1 MATNEFTQN
10 ISPKPEMYPGFFSN
24 PKAQRFVQ
32 ENVTKEEQEVYIP
45 TMKDILSGTVTS
57 IGDEPISP
65 LLVEGLKKGNAE
77 SELEI
82 NRLLD
87 KVESQKL
94 RTESG
99 PAIAGTSRTATG
111 GLQAIPEQDLIE
123 QYKLDPASA
132 GQVFKYAETAI
143 SLDEVATKHSL
154 DPILRQALADV
165 FDRSTTK
172 TKLYRENITDFYKR
186 FFANGEKIARR
197 AEFSARALGS
207 AVRDEF
213 DRIVDINEDV
223 DIFGR
228 GGLWNQ
234 KWEEIYRPAMLDELS
249 RNRLFDPRSTEAR
262 QEIEEIL
269 KNHIVSN
276 YDDGEKIWN
285 ELSTVTFPDGRR
297 VPVDVLSVSAGR
309 DIYKW
314 TEDSLTAG
322 ELVMDIASD
331 TVPMTVGIEGAG
343 RAMSALKMRK
353 IKKFIEDNP
362 GSKYDWARGTN
373 YPQIYRQIQDD
384 TKVNIA
390 QRAFRKT
397 GRLIVDGFGF
407 KPFLFTG
414 DLGRR
419 QSKADFAKS
428 LELSN
433 QAVKDASANLSAA
446 LNGTD
451 AQKIKDAKAALAAVT
466 RRNSQLSFVDKLG
479 GDPYYLSLAKDES
492 IMVLSQAG
500 FESYFDSELGGAVG
514 GILGLIGGNFAGKK
528 ITNVLSGETSA
539 GLDRT
544 RPSNQLRRLVRAA
557 ESVGEKFFNL
567 DEGRLGLLTGG
578 RYDELAAVMGKDLS
592 ASEIQGF
599 QVLASMFRGIPEK
612 DRPANF
618 RNLKQAYRAR
628 ENLIEGIEDP
638 ELRTNVGKDLTI
650 LAGEAANVNFIRAFQ
665 LENAPKITDVSS
677 LGEAFVIQ
685 QQLERETIAATATL
699 AALKENLQMIPGGA
713 NKKISN
719 FVANTEAMLQDMDK
733 VMLATNENLQ
743 RYVETLP
750 EILSNPAQGIDAPQ
764 LFNDILKITKVT
776 SDSSVGRTTM
786 DAATRLQVEQQVLD
800 TALNRTLDILNKRV
814 TNLNEMKGLA
824 GTRENLFVALEAQT
838 IAIQKHRKALGKE
851 AYRPVDEIAKDN
863 TVNMLPLVYKF
874 MDNTEGMNRRSL
886 KGFYTGERAALAK
899 GAGREFQSIMQ
910 DMSERNLKNLLEV
923 DSSEEIM
930 ALVSV
935 PKIRID
941 GVEQDNP
948 FFVNDPDVLKEGL
961 ADIGLFLANKDE
973 KFAETLFQASVF
985 EADSMRSVFSYQG
998 NAAAN
1003 SLRPDRAKSASLLFD
1018 IADSVDEQIRGI
1030 PGIAEKLDEA
1040 RKVYKGEVFD
1050 MERTITGTRIARA
1063 RSGNAEVTYRDVY
1076 GFEYKE
1082 GMSPADWT
1090 ASTVNLIGDSII
1102 SGTPNKEHIMNSVH
1116 EMIRFYGGSRIAK
1129 EGDVEGFDFVFD
1141 LRDEKAVERLKTI
1154 KNAIESGVNIKYG
1167 EELAEDVI
1175 KAKTGLEAKRN
1186 IAAGAIG
1193 KGSGMGV
1200 GSIKDVEDAILSQ
1213 VKVIDA
1219 ETGQVRQATR
1229 AEFINLEKTISDA
1242 NTFEEALTASNT
1254 LKAAYT
1260 SAENAIAAE
1269 SKRILTS
1276 GDLAIKQAAETNIM
1290 NLAQMS
1296 KLGRSANPQMDFFE
1310 KVALNKDA
1318 TLIKSMKET
1327 YIANGGNAA
1336 DFEDV
1341 AGELLVEGFLDH
1353 IGKAAAPSTFDKGYI
1368 ASQSTVSNPEIGR
1381 ELLAS
1386 EDFRNILREAGI
1398 KDERLDTLEDTII
1411 LLQTISS
1418 TGAISGS
1425 IGGAVRNISPNEIIS
1440 RSFNIARRMVSPTY
1454 VAAEMAF
1461 RIMQK
1466 NKIDVLRFAASSE
1479 QAGEILYKMLSNPD
1493 AITPT
1498 DMNTFSTLA
1507 KAYVATSMAR
1517 NRVGPEGVAE
1527 EDIPVYYRGEEDEQ
1541 GNFPNN

>member
-1 MATNEFTQN
+1 MATNEFTQD
-10 ISPKPEMYPGFFSN
+10 ISPKPEMYPGFAQN

-32 ENVTKEEQEVYIP
+32 ENVAREEQEVYVP

-65 LLVEGLKKGNAE
+65 LLVEGLRKGNAE

-99 PAIAGTSRTATG
+99 PAIAGTTRTATG
-111 GLQAIPEQDLIE
+111 GLQAISEQDLIQ

-154 DPILRQALADV
+154 HPILRQALADV

-172 TKLYRENITDFYKR
+172 TKLFREDITDYYKR

-197 AEFSARALGS
+197 ADFSARALFS
-207 AVRDEF
+207 AITDERDDFF
-213 DRIVDINEDV
+213 DVPEVMDT
-223 DIFGR
+223 
-228 GGLWNQ
+228 WNQ
-234 KWEEIYRPAMLDELS
+234 KWEEIYRPAMLDELA
-249 RNRLFDPRSTEAR
+249 RNRIVNPRSTEAR

-269 KNHIVSN
+269 KNHIVTN
-276 YDDGEKIWN
+276 YDDGEQIWN

-297 VPVDVLSVSAGR
+297 VPVDVLSMSAGE

-322 ELVMDIASD
+322 ELVLDIAAD
-331 TVPMTVGIEGAG
+331 TIPMTVGIEAVG
-343 RAMSALKMRK
+343 RGMSALKMRR
-353 IKKFIEDNP
+353 IKKFIERNP
-362 GSKYDWARGTN
+362 TAEWAKGTN
-373 YPQIYRQIQDD
+373 YPQIYRQIQDENR
-384 TKVNIA
+384 VNIA
-390 QRAFRKT
+390 RRAFRKT
-397 GRLIVDGFGF
+397 GRFIVDGFGF

-419 QSKADFAKS
+419 QSKADFDKA

-433 QAVKDASANLSAA
+433 QAVKDAQATLSAA

-451 AQKIKDAKAALAAVT
+451 AQKITDAKAALAAVT
-466 RRNSQLSFVDKLG
+466 RRNSQLSLVGKLG
-479 GDPYYLSLAKDES
+479 GDPYYLTLAKDES
-492 IMVLSQAG
+492 IMILGQAG
-500 FESYFDSELGGAVG
+500 FESYFDSELGGA
-514 GILGLIGGNFAGKK
+514 LGAMFSLIGGNYAGKK

-544 RPSNQLRRLVRAA
+544 RPSNQLRKAIRAV
-557 ESVGEKFFNL
+557 EGLGEKFFNL

-578 RYDELAAVMGKDLS
+578 KYDELAAVMGKDLS
-592 ASEIQGF
+592 ASDIQGF
-599 QVLASMFRGIPEK
+599 QVLASMFRAIPEK

-618 RNLKQAYRAR
+618 RNLKQAYTAR
-628 ENLIEGIEDP
+628 ENLVEGIEDLD
-638 ELRTNVGKDLTI
+638 LRNTIANDLTI
-650 LAGEAANVNFIRAFQ
+650 LAGEASNVNFIRAFQ
-665 LENAPKITDVSS
+665 LENAPKITNVSS
-677 LGEAFVIQ
+677 LAESFAIQ
-685 QQLERETIAATATL
+685 KQLERETIATTATL
-699 AALKENLQMIPGGA
+699 AALKENLKMIPGGA
-713 NKKISN
+713 NKKLSK
-719 FVANTEAMLQDMDK
+719 FVANTEAMIQDMDK
-733 VMLATNENLQ
+733 TILANSEHLQ
-743 RYVETLP
+743 RYVEKLP
-750 EILSNPAQGIDAPQ
+750 EILSNPAEGIDAPK
-764 LFNDILKITKVT
+764 LFDDILTITRAT
-776 SDSSVGRTTM
+776 SDSSIGRTTM
-786 DAATRLQVEQQVLD
+786 DAATRLQIETQVLD
-800 TALNRTLDILNKRV
+800 TALNQTLKILNKRV
-814 TNLNEMKGLA
+814 ENLNEMKGLA

-851 AYRPVDEIAKDN
+851 AYKPVDEIAKDN

-874 MDNTEGMNRRSL
+874 MDKTAGMNRRSL
-886 KGFYTGERAALAK
+886 KGFYTGERAALGR
-899 GAGREFQSIMQ
+899 GAGKEFQNIMK
-910 DMSERNLKNLLEV
+910 DIAERNLKNLLEV

-948 FFVNDPDVLKEGL
+948 FFVNDPDVLSEGL
-961 ADIGLFLANKDE
+961 ADIGLFLANKNE

-985 EADSMRSVFSYQG
+985 EADSMKAVFSYRG
-998 NAAAN
+998 NANAN
-1003 SLRPDRAKSASLLFD
+1003 SINPERARSASLLFE
-1018 IADSVDEQIRGI
+1018 IADDVDEQIRKI
-1030 PGIAEKLDEA
+1030 PGIGEKLDEA

-1050 MERTITGTRIARA
+1050 MERTITGTRIAKA
-1063 RSGNAEVTYRDVY
+1063 RSGGAEVTYRDVY

-1116 EMIRFYGGSRIAK
+1116 EMVRYYGGSRIAK
-1129 EGDVEGFDFVFD
+1129 EGDAEGFDFVFD
-1141 LRDEKAVERLKTI
+1141 LRDEKAVERLKTL

-1175 KAKTGLEAKRN
+1175 QAKTGLEAKRN
-1186 IAAGAIG
+1186 IAKGAIG

-1200 GSIKDVEDAILSQ
+1200 QSIRDVEDAILSQ

-1219 ETGQVRQATR
+1219 KTGQLRQATR
-1229 AEFINLEKTISDA
+1229 AEFINLEKTIADA
-1242 NTFEEALTASNT
+1242 NTFEQALDASAT

-1260 SAENAIAAE
+1260 SAENAIAGE

-1276 GDLAIKQAAETNIM
+1276 GDLSMKQAAETDIM

-1296 KLGRSANPQMDFFE
+1296 KLGRSANPRMDFFE

-1327 YIANGGNAA
+1327 YVANGGKVE

-1353 IGKAAAPSTFDKGYI
+1353 IGKTAAPSTFSKGYI

-1386 EDFRNILREAGI
+1386 DDFRNILMEAGI
-1398 KDERLDTLEDTII
+1398 SDERLETLEDTII
-1411 LLQTISS
+1411 LLQTISN

-1461 RIMQK
+1461 RVMQK

-1479 QAGEILYKMLSNPD
+1479 EAGVILYKMISNPD

-1517 NRVGPEGVAE
+1517 NRAGPEGVAE
-1527 EDIPVYYRGEEDEQ
+1527 ENIPVYLRDDSMLDEQ
-1541 GNFPNN
+1541 GNFLSP